1 MVIDQVKVY
10 RVPRLS
16 DWVPD
21 LPCHLNVFQRTRISQ
36 NVWICSLHHRVP
48 AALSRLHMLFVTAM
62 KATHRM
68 YAFARALATDR
79 GR

>member
-36 NVWICSLHHRVP
+36 NVWICSLHNHVG
-48 AALSRLHMLFVTAM
+48 AAFSHLHVLLVTAM
-62 KATHRM
+62 KATHRL
-68 YAFARALATDR
+68 YAFARASATDR